1 MITLKHMNQLNTA
14 INPGVQTDFKT
25 KDGKSHGNCWALSSL
40 ILYNN
45 SVKTQKIS
53 GKIIKNTDEDDLKK
67 TNSHDQL
74 TTSEKFVNELLNK
87 DASSNDKI
95 DVKYGQ
101 NDLVTQKLLD
111 RWGIKTVSFEMP
123 NDWKTRFD
131 HDERKSLC
139 LKTQAW
145 LLLKHFSNSDTP
157 VLWTTYGRKVGHQ
170 TAIMGINT
178 FDKDVMLGNSENDVA
193 FPGSLVTFEHF
204 KPNNKITCYN
214 TIYPYSSEELEDS
227 FYDLHIGTSSLT
239 FVAEKD
245 SKIKDTKSC
254 KSLEDIRTQ
263 MVPLITKK

>member
-1 MITLKHMNQLNTA
+1 MA
-14 INPGVQTDFKT
+14 DRRT
-25 KDGKSHGNCWALSSL
+25 KKS
-40 ILYNN
+40 Y

-53 GKIIKNTDEDDLKK
+53 GKIIKNTDEDNLKK
-67 TNSHDQL
+67 TKSPDQL

-101 NDLVTQKLLD
+101 DNSVTQRLLD
-111 RWGIKTVSFEMP
+111 KMGIKTVSFKMP
-123 NDWKTRFD
+123 DDWKKFG

-170 TAIMGINT
+170 TAIIGINT
-178 FDKDVMLGNSENDVA
+178 FDKCMLCDSENDVA
-193 FPGSLVTFEHF
+193 FPGSLVTSEHL
-204 KPNNKITCYN
+204 KPNNEMTCYN
-214 TIYPYSSEELEDS
+214 TTYCSLPKRLNES
-227 FYDLHIGTSSLT
+227 FYDLHIGAPSLI